1 MVAARL
7 VVGDPDAASERIRDL
22 VALGLD
28 GVTFN
33 LPAGG
38 HLVENVEL
46 AGQVVTKALA

>member
-1 MVAARL
+1 MVSARL
-7 VVGDPDAASERIRDL
+7 IVGDPDAAGERIRDL

-38 HLVENVEL
+38 HVLDNVEL